1 MEQQIQDNKFESRKY
16 WISLPAFY
24 ADKSTL
30 SLSVI
35 DSDCKVMLR
44 IASVLPGMEGRPQAG
59 QQKYDHKGAANFALN
74 IFEIQAIVSAYRY
87 GIVANEPVSFVHQN
101 NNASII
107 ATFGTFNG
115 RYNFSIRN
123 VTTGS
128 SHQYFFN
135 AHRAGKD
142 SQTFIPHEVELFVNM
157 LESVIKNSVML
168 SAKFIPAAQVFNKQ
182 QNNGYQQ
189 PMTQQPT
196 QQYQNAG
203 YQQPMQQPKPQ
214 MTAPQQMVQQPQ
226 IVQQPASQMTPQPQ
240 MAAPQ
245 TGGLPQSLNDQNVEM
260 FNF

>member
-189 PMTQQPT
+189 PTTQQ
-196 QQYQNAG
+196 
-203 YQQPMQQPKPQ
+203 PQ
-214 MTAPQQMVQQPQ
+214 MTAPQQMVQQTMA
-226 IVQQPASQMTPQPQ
+226 QQPASQIAPQQQMT
-240 MAAPQ
+240 APQ